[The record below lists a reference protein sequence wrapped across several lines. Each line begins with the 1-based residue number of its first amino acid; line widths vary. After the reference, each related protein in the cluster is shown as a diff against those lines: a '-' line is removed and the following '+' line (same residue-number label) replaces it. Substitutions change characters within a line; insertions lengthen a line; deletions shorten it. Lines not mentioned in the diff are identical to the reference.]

1 MGKKKVH
8 DMICDDVKEY
18 LSSHSPKDADYPK
31 TREDLFNL
39 LDISGKYGYSTSHF
53 YKILRDDLK
62 CRKLSSG
69 TFILDSEDNTM
80 HFSELYECKKY
91 NKFSCFLFE
100 DSDFVS
106 FYAKHLNQ
114 KYVKKQNSFYF
125 LAMQNVLICLYYYKS
140 NDDDSI
146 SKAEIRKLIN
156 ETFSQVELVL

>member
-1 MGKKKVH
+1 MSKKKVH

-18 LSSHSPKDADYPK
+18 LSSHSLKDEGYPK

-39 LDISGKYGYSTSHF
+39 LEISEKYGYSSSHF
-53 YKILRDDLK
+53 YRILREDLK

-69 TFILDSEDNTM
+69 MFVLDNEDNTM
-80 HFSELYECKKY
+80 YFSDLYECKKY
-91 NKFSCFLFE
+91 NKISCFLFE

-125 LAMQNVLICLYYYKS
+125 VAMQNVLMCLYYYKR
-140 NDDDSI
+140 NDEDSI
-146 SKAEIRKLIN
+146 SKAEIRKLVN
-156 ETFSQVELVL
+156 ETFAQVELVL